1 MIRRENSRENRQVSH
16 GLRRLKD
23 RIMKGIKM
31 NLAFG
36 NKIIYEDADFDISR
50 YDKAGVVG
58 VNGAGKTT
66 LFRILLGEQELDS
79 GSIVAGNLRIGHLPQ
94 EVVIGEETGT
104 VLDYLQ
110 EGRPIGRLQEELNL
124 VYQKLESAGD
134 QEQIRLLKRMDQLQ
148 SQLEY
153 YDCYEAGHILL
164 TIIERM
170 GIDIDLLDM
179 PINRLSGGQKSKIAF
194 ARVLYSKPEILLL
207 DEPTNHLDEGT
218 RGFVTDFLRNYKG
231 MVLII
236 SHDTDF
242 LNQVINKILFINK
255 STHKIS
261 VYDGNYD
268 IYKKKYEQE
277 KRLQELVIDREEKE
291 IKELEGFVQRARQ
304 ASRTNHAIKRM
315 GQERALR
322 LEKKQDALH
331 RREGVCRRV
340 KMDIRPLREGAG
352 IPLEVEGLWFHYPNQ
367 PYLYRDLNF
376 HINAKERFLVVG
388 ENGVGKS
395 TLLKLMMGIQ
405 TPDRGNIRFHPNT
418 DVAYYAQELE
428 QLDLQKTVLENV
440 SAQGCTMKQLRSVLS
455 NFLFY
460 EDDINKKAEVLSPG
474 EKARIAL
481 CRILLQK
488 ANFLILDEPTNHLD
502 PETQEVIG
510 RNFRRFEGTIMVVS
524 HNRRFVEQIG
534 INRVL
539 RLPSGR
545 VEDYT

>member
-1 MIRRENSRENRQVSH
+1 
-16 GLRRLKD
+16 
-23 RIMKGIKM
+23 M

-261 VYDGNYD
+261 VFLLVNIIIPI
-268 IYKKKYEQE
+268 IYGYLVRGLINEQE

-388 ENGVGKS
+388 ENGVG
-395 TLLKLMMGIQ
+395 TH
-405 TPDRGNIRFHPNT
+405 RHR
-418 DVAYYAQELE
+418 
-428 QLDLQKTVLENV
+428 
-440 SAQGCTMKQLRSVLS
+440 
-455 NFLFY
+455 
-460 EDDINKKAEVLSPG
+460 
-474 EKARIAL
+474 
-481 CRILLQK
+481 
-488 ANFLILDEPTNHLD
+488 
-502 PETQEVIG
+502 
-510 RNFRRFEGTIMVVS
+510 
-524 HNRRFVEQIG
+524 
-534 INRVL
+534 
-539 RLPSGR
+539 
-545 VEDYT
+545 

>member
-1 MIRRENSRENRQVSH
+1 
-16 GLRRLKD
+16 
-23 RIMKGIKM
+23 M

-315 GQERALR
+315 G
-322 LEKKQDALH
+322 
-331 RREGVCRRV
+331 
-340 KMDIRPLREGAG
+340 
-352 IPLEVEGLWFHYPNQ
+352 
-367 PYLYRDLNF
+367 
-376 HINAKERFLVVG
+376 
-388 ENGVGKS
+388 
-395 TLLKLMMGIQ
+395 
-405 TPDRGNIRFHPNT
+405 
-418 DVAYYAQELE
+418 
-428 QLDLQKTVLENV
+428 
-440 SAQGCTMKQLRSVLS
+440 
-455 NFLFY
+455 
-460 EDDINKKAEVLSPG
+460 
-474 EKARIAL
+474 
-481 CRILLQK
+481 
-488 ANFLILDEPTNHLD
+488 
-502 PETQEVIG
+502 
-510 RNFRRFEGTIMVVS
+510 
-524 HNRRFVEQIG
+524 
-534 INRVL
+534 
-539 RLPSGR
+539 
-545 VEDYT
+545 

>member
-1 MIRRENSRENRQVSH
+1 
-16 GLRRLKD
+16 
-23 RIMKGIKM
+23 MKGSKM

-36 NKIIYEDADFDISR
+36 NKIIYDDADFSINQ
-50 YDKAGVVG
+50 YDKAGIVG
-58 VNGAGKTT
+58 INGAGKTT

-79 GSIVAGNLRIGHLPQ
+79 GSIMTGNLRIGYLPQ
-94 EVVIGEETGT
+94 EIVIEEETRT

-110 EGRPIGRLQEELNL
+110 EGRPVGRLEEELNL
-124 VYQKLESAGD
+124 VYQKLEIAEAS
-134 QEQIRLLKRMDQLQ
+134 EQTSLLKRMERLQ
-148 SQLEY
+148 SRLEY
-153 YDCYEAGHILL
+153 YDCYEAESILL

-170 GIDIDLLDM
+170 EIDIDLLDM
-179 PINRLSGGQKSKIAF
+179 PLNRLSGGQKSKIAF
-194 ARVLYSKPEILLL
+194 ARLLYSKPEILLL
-207 DEPTNHLDEGT
+207 DEPTNHLDAGT
-218 RGFVTDFLRNYKG
+218 RGFVTDFLRDYKG

-236 SHDTDF
+236 SHDIAF
-242 LNQVINKILFINK
+242 LNQIINKVLFINK

-268 IYKKKYEQE
+268 TYKKKYEQE
-277 KRLQELVIDREEKE
+277 KRLRELVIAREEKE
-291 IKELEGFVQRARQ
+291 IKELAGFVQRARQ

-331 RREGVCRRV
+331 RREGACRRV
-340 KMDIRPLREGAG
+340 KMDIHPLREGAG
-352 IPLEVEGLWFHYPNQ
+352 IPLEVDGLWFHYPNQ
-367 PYLYRDLNF
+367 PYLYKDLSF
-376 HINAKERFLVVG
+376 HINGKERFLVVG

-395 TLLKLMMGIQ
+395 TLLKLMMGIH
-405 TPDRGNIRFHPNT
+405 TPDRGKIRFHPKT

-440 SAQGCTMKQLRSVLS
+440 STQGYPLKQLRSVLS
-455 NFLFY
+455 NFLFF
-460 EDDINKKAEVLSPG
+460 EDDIYKKVEVLSPG

-481 CRILLQK
+481 CKILLQK

-510 RNFRRFEGTIMVVS
+510 RNFRLFEGTILVVS
-524 HNRRFVEQIG
+524 HNVRFVEQIG

-539 RLPSGR
+539 MLPSGR
-545 VEDYT
+545 VVDYVGGEEGMR